1 MTELT
6 DDELFTVW
14 DEHYADVVSC
24 DRPPLDYEFFRAIIA
39 ADHARQAPAPAEVSR
54 LAELRREVERLSLYE
69 ILATEYGLSVFAESA
84 QVIEELRREVALLTE
99 ERNAAFAMSR
109 CECAASEFCAQLVAA
124 ETEVEAL
131 RADAERYRWLRN
143 NPPTSLC
150 VRQDRATAFNT
161 TAVYIDGQNLDAA
174 IDAARAST
182 DEGVGK

>member
-54 LAELRREVERLSLYE
+54 LA
-69 ILATEYGLSVFAESA
+69 
-84 QVIEELRREVALLTE
+84 ELRREVALLTE

>member
-1 MTELT
+1 MTN
-6 DDELFTVW
+6 DELASIFEASTSVCW
-14 DEHYADVVSC
+14 PREGDYAGLSGRQISSLFAAI
-24 DRPPLDYEFFRAIIA
+24 DR
-39 ADHARQAPAPAEVSR
+39 ARQAPAPVEVSR
-54 LAELRREVERLSLYE
+54 LAELRREVER
-69 ILATEYGLSVFAESA
+69 
-84 QVIEELRREVALLTE
+84 LTE

-143 NPPTSLC
+143 NPPMSLC

-174 IDAARAST
+174 IDTARAST
-182 DEGVGK
+182 DEEVGK